1 MDGLKAMLVKV
12 TKDENHK
19 IKSAEFIFDGD
30 ETIPLE
36 ILQFVDPKGFVE
48 KKKQMKIEVLE
59 GLIQNTN
66 EELEDEGYP
75 KPELLAKLEY
85 LKGMLEKIKN
95 NDCLCNDCKARM
107 NMVDLS
113 DNAEHEAK
121 LKDIL
126 GSNNIHMN

>member
-1 MDGLKAMLVKV
+1 MKAMLVKV
-12 TKDENHK
+12 TKSEDHK
-19 IKSAEFIFDGD
+19 IKSAEFFFDGE

-36 ILQFVDPKGFVE
+36 ILQFVDPKGYVE
-48 KKKQMKIEVLE
+48 KKKRLKIEALE
-59 GLIQNTN
+59 QLIKNAN

-75 KPELLAKLEY
+75 KPELLAKIEFLN
-85 LKGMLEKIKN
+85 GMLEKIKN
-95 NDCLCNDCKARM
+95 DDCLCNDCKARM

-113 DNAEHEAK
+113 DNSEHEAA

>member
-1 MDGLKAMLVKV
+1 MKAMLVKV
-12 TKDENHK
+12 TKSEK
-19 IKSAEFIFDGD
+19 GEIKSAEFIFDGD

-95 NDCLCNDCKARM
+95 NDCLCDDCKARM
-107 NMVDLS
+107 NIVDLS
-113 DNAEHEAK
+113 DNSEHDAA